1 MVFRAGVEY
10 QIRSL
15 LRSVFNA
22 RRELMSEA
30 LDLLVRRCDAR
41 LPRVAPSLWNEPLT
55 LERWDD
61 FTHGELVK
69 PARRGDVMSVLAR
82 RVRNALS
89 DPRCEKLELVVQCWL
104 PDEDPLR
111 EVTIV
116 TRDAVAAWWRDPS
129 TYISWETG
137 HGLFTP
143 RGVDS
148 ERRALEQCV
157 LDRERAWFRDES
169 LDALEAQ
176 LSSEDEATRA
186 AAMRA
191 VGERLRERAAQLD
204 AIAQAIEVREPDDDE
219 PEDNEPVEG
228 ALEQEADTPR
238 RRRAVAEARREL
250 CAGFAKLLASLAR
263 GEVGLVDD
271 FIQCERWTSMAELRG
286 LSESNGL
293 VIREHYGVPDL
304 ERALVEAEAR
314 DARAA
319 LDAVT
324 PR

>member
-1 MVFRAGVEY
+1 
-10 QIRSL
+10 
-15 LRSVFNA
+15 
-22 RRELMSEA
+22 MSEA

-41 LPRVAPSLWNEPLT
+41 LPRAAPSLWTEPLT
-55 LERWDD
+55 VERWDD
-61 FTHGELVK
+61 FIHGELVK

-82 RVRNALS
+82 RVRNALL
-89 DPRCEKLELVVQCWL
+89 DPRCEKLELVAQCWL

-129 TYISWETG
+129 TSIDWETG

-143 RGVDS
+143 RSVDS
-148 ERRALEQCV
+148 ERRALEQCI
-157 LDRERAWFRDES
+157 LDRARAWFRDDA
-169 LDALEAQ
+169 LDALEPQ
-176 LSSEDEATRA
+176 LSSDDDATRA
-186 AAMRA
+186 NATRA

-204 AIAQAIEVREPDDDE
+204 ALAQSIEVAE
-219 PEDNEPVEG
+219 PEDDENEDT
-228 ALEQEADTPR
+228 ALARDAESPWR
-238 RRRAVAEARREL
+238 RRVVAEGCREL
-250 CAGFAKLLASLAR
+250 CLGFATILASLAR
-263 GEVGLVDD
+263 GDVGLVDA
-271 FIQCERWTSMAELRG
+271 FIQCERWTFMAEVPRLVG
-286 LSESNGL
+286 DSGL

-319 LDAVT
+319 RSSDAIT